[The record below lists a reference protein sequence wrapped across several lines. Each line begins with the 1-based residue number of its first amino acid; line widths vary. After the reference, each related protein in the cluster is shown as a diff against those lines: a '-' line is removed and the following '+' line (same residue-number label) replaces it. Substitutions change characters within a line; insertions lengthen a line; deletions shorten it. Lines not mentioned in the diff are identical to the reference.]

1 MKKFLL
7 KVLTLALV
15 CAIVVT
21 ATSITSEAK
30 PKKQPKS
37 TPAKVFID
45 TVLSSD
51 GLTVN
56 GQKLTTNQLAA
67 KLKTND
73 PSLASVSG
81 YTNPDIY
88 DVQGL
93 YDTYFDPESSYRH
106 SQISGYVDGMY
117 YQEDIYNDN
126 PFADVE
132 NQMQLMQYG
141 NISIVRSDANPDIY
155 TVDTSVY
162 SANLDDA
169 GNCNSRATIWSNT
182 KGYNT
187 AELAANN
194 VNASTLATYMQSNN
208 MTSALDIYNYLVAN
222 GVKFT
227 DDSWNTY
234 SDENQTQVGVIATVN
249 GYNIR
254 FKTMVQTAYADDGT
268 ITTGGEYVDGDRI
281 TVYED
286 AGSKFVERHNTY
298 IPETVVGLINAR
310 QAKVTNTSISIQ
322 DAKTY
327 KWLGDI
333 TTDTDADGN
342 VSTLLFNNSAF

>member
-1 MKKFLL
+1 MKKFLS

-15 CAIVVT
+15 CATVVT
-21 ATSITSEAK
+21 GTSITSEAK
-30 PKKQPKS
+30 GKS
-37 TPAKVFID
+37 PAKVFID
-45 TVLSSD
+45 TVLASD

-88 DVQGL
+88 NVQGI
-93 YDTYFDPESSYRH
+93 YDTYFDPESYYRH
-106 SQISGYVDGMY
+106 SQISGYVDGEY

-126 PFADVE
+126 PFAGVE
-132 NQMQLMQYG
+132 DQLQLMRYG
-141 NISIVRSDANPDIY
+141 KISIVRSDANPDIY
-155 TVDTSVY
+155 SLDTSVY
-162 SANLDDA
+162 SANLDNA
-169 GNCNSRATIWSNT
+169 GNCNAMAIIWSNT

-194 VNASTLATYMQSNN
+194 VNASALATYMQSNN
-208 MTSALDIYNYLVAN
+208 MVSALDIYNYLVAN
-222 GVKFT
+222 GVTFT

-234 SDENQTQVGVIATVN
+234 SDGDYTKVGVIATVN

-254 FKTMVQTAYADDGT
+254 FQTAIQTAYADDGT
-268 ITTGGEYVDGDRI
+268 ITTGGEYVNGDAV

-286 AGSKFVERHNTY
+286 GSSKFVEQHNTY
-298 IPETVVGLINAR
+298 IPETVVGLLNAR
-310 QAKVTNTSISIQ
+310 QAKVTNTTIQ
-322 DAKTY
+322 IQNAKTY
-327 KWLGDI
+327 EWLGDVH
-333 TTDTDADGN
+333 TDTDVDGKVTTYLMESSN
-342 VSTLLFNNSAF
+342 

>member
-1 MKKFLL
+1 MKKFLS

-15 CAIVVT
+15 CTIVVT
-21 ATSITSEAK
+21 GTSFTSEAK

-45 TVLSSD
+45 TVLASD

-56 GQKLTTNQLAA
+56 GQKLTTNQITE

-73 PSLASVSG
+73 PSLKTVSG
-81 YTNPDIY
+81 YVDTAA
-88 DVQGL
+88 DVQGI
-93 YDTYFDPESSYRH
+93 YDEYFDPESYFRH

-126 PFADVE
+126 PFADKEYLLKLME
-132 NQMQLMQYG
+132 N
-141 NISIVRSDANPDIY
+141 NSINMSSADGSFIY
-155 TVDTSVY
+155 SATVD
-162 SANLDDA
+162 NA
-169 GNCNSRATIWSNT
+169 GNCNPMATVWDSA
-182 KGYNT
+182 KGYYT
-187 AELAANN
+187 ADLAANN

-208 MTSALDIYNYLVAN
+208 MMSALDIYNYLVAN

-234 SDENQTQVGVIATVN
+234 SDDSQTQVGVIATVN

-254 FKTMVQTAYADDGT
+254 FQTAIQTAYAMDGFV
-268 ITTGGEYVDGDRI
+268 TTGGEDIIGDAV

-286 AGSKFVERHNTY
+286 AGCKFVERHNTY
-298 IPETVVGLINAR
+298 IPETVVGMLNAR
-310 QAKVTNTSISIQ
+310 QAKVTNTTIQ
-322 DAKTY
+322 IQNAKTNE
-327 KWLGDI
+327 WLGAVHTYTDVDGKV
-333 TTDTDADGN
+333 TT
-342 VSTLLFNNSAF
+342 SLSKM